1 MPAFMSVNRSERVP
15 TSAGGRLPADLL
27 RAADFASDEL
37 RKRGAAWPKTPR
49 ALAGRLRRAQMF
61 LRTLGIEVTFSRKGR
76 GGTRMIRMS
85 RSSEHTVSTVSSP
98 RHQASDEIGDT
109 NYRSDLVDPC
119 SIGQGWLAAA
129 AMLTV
134 LTQTPPFLSC
144 SPNVG

>member
-37 RKRGAAWPKTPR
+37 WKRGAAWPKTPR

-85 RSSEHTVSTVSSP
+85 RSSEHTVSTVLDW
-98 RHQASDEIGDT
+98 AGLA
-109 NYRSDLVDPC
+109 RSC
-119 SIGQGWLAAA
+119 RR
-129 AMLTV
+129 
-134 LTQTPPFLSC
+134 C
-144 SPNVG
+144 

>member
-1 MPAFMSVNRSERVP
+1 
-15 TSAGGRLPADLL
+15 
-27 RAADFASDEL
+27 
-37 RKRGAAWPKTPR
+37 
-49 ALAGRLRRAQMF
+49 
-61 LRTLGIEVTFSRKGR
+61 
-76 GGTRMIRMS
+76 MIRMS